1 MRVDDVVGKVWCGP
15 SAGSA
20 PETPSSQ
27 GSGSDPRPPTDRP
40 RRAKQQVV
48 PATCCS
54 LRRLTHCKPSFV
66 ESSGAL

>member
-1 MRVDDVVGKVWCGP
+1 MRVDDVASNVCCGP

-27 GSGSDPRPPTDRP
+27 GSGSDPRPTDRP
-40 RRAKQQVV
+40 RRAKQQV
-48 PATCCS
+48 PPGGCC
-54 LRRLTHCKPSFV
+54 LPRRLTHFEPSYV